1 MGKVVSRGSNYV
13 IFVDESDRIYRS
25 WLKDLQEIN
34 KIKYFNFTP
43 AGEIGTDELANY
55 AKKLTP
61 GEFVKKINKKEKVL
75 K

>member
-1 MGKVVSRGSNYV
+1 M
-13 IFVDESDRIYRS
+13 DESDRIYRS
-25 WLKDLQEIN
+25 WLKDLVEIN

-55 AKKLTP
+55 YRKLTP
-61 GEFVKKINKKEKVL
+61 GEFLKKINKKEKAL